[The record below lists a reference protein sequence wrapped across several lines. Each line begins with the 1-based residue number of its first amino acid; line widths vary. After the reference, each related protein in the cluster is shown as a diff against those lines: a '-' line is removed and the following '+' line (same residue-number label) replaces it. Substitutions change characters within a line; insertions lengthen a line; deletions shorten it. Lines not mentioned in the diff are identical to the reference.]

1 MILPKLSAAILSMAL
16 LGSAYAAPN
25 IDPDT
30 SLDQWVVMSGAT
42 NGAADALG
50 ASEDDLDKH
59 RTTARAHLTRYAT
72 EHGAQIEQFEAL
84 FERGMIEG
92 KKLVEDRASLASVK
106 GQNAI
111 SGFRHDISIDYETV
125 KDALDT

>member
-1 MILPKLSAAILSMAL
+1 MAL
-16 LGSAYAAPN
+16 LGSAYAAPST
-25 IDPDT
+25 DTDT
-30 SLDQWVVMSGAT
+30 SLDQWVVVSGAT

-50 ASEDDLDKH
+50 ASEEDLDKH
-59 RTTARAHLTRYAT
+59 RSTALAHLTRYAI

-84 FERGMIEG
+84 FDRGMIEG
-92 KKLVEDRASLASVK
+92 KKLIEARASLASIK

-111 SGFRHDISIDYETV
+111 SGFRHDINIDYQTV

>member
-1 MILPKLSAAILSMAL
+1 MAL

-50 ASEDDLDKH
+50 ASEEDLDKH
-59 RTTARAHLTRYAT
+59 RTTALAHLTRYAT

-92 KKLVEDRASLASVK
+92 KKLVEDRAGLASVK
-106 GQNAI
+106 GRNAI